1 MRKNYILIADDS
13 KPVLHATAM
22 WLNKHCPDNPVLT
35 AENQSQALE
44 LFHEHNVHAVISDY
58 AMPKSGDGLK
68 LAFMLNGA
76 GFDMSKFVLI
86 SGTKSAAD
94 AYDDLDTMGA
104 SYLKKSD
111 LEGMKTWVTEHVES
125 RPKPN
130 VSGALAIIDDDKVVR
145 SSFINFAASQFPD
158 VVCVEAGTVAELE
171 AHIDS
176 IHAVI
181 SDYQLDG
188 GETVLDVAKLIDPER
203 LLCVSGLMRKNLG
216 DIAFIGKGNLSE
228 ISAWIETQFFT

>member
-1 MRKNYILIADDS
+1 M
-13 KPVLHATAM
+13 
-22 WLNKHCPDNPVLT
+22 
-35 AENQSQALE
+35 E
-44 LFHEHNVHAVISDY
+44 LFHEHTVHAVISDY

-68 LAFMLNGA
+68 LALMLSGA

-86 SGTKSAAD
+86 SGTKSAED
-94 AYDDLDTMGA
+94 AYGDLDAMGA

-111 LEGMKTWVTEHVES
+111 LEGMKSWVTEHVES
-125 RPKPN
+125 RPKPK

-145 SSFINFAASQFPD
+145 ASFINFAASQFPD
-158 VVCVEAGTVAELE
+158 VVCIEAGTVAELE
-171 AHIDS
+171 QHLDS

-188 GETVLDVAKLIDPER
+188 GETVLDVANLIDPVR
-203 LLCVSGLMRKNLG
+203 LLCVSGLMRKDLG

-228 ISAWIETQFFT
+228 ISAWIEAQFF